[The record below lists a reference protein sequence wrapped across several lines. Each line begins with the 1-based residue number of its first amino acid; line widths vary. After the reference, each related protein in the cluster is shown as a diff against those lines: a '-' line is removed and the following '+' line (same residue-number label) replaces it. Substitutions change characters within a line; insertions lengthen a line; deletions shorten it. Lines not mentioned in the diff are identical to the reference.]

1 MKGENPVT
9 ETVKESLEQLIEE
22 GLVEQSGDSS
32 RLTAKGLAVAEI
44 QWSTDVMPETGTD
57 YGNA

>member
-1 MKGENPVT
+1 MT

-22 GLVEQSGDSS
+22 GLVEQSGDSY

-44 QWSTDVMPETGTD
+44 QWSTDVMPETGAD

>member
-1 MKGENPVT
+1 MT

-22 GLVEQSGDSS
+22 GLVEQSGDYY
-32 RLTAKGLAVAEI
+32 RLTAKGLALSEI
-44 QWSTDVMPETGTD
+44 QHTPDVLPEVGND

>member
-1 MKGENPVT
+1 MT

-22 GLVEQSGDSS
+22 GLVEQSGDRY

-44 QWSTDVMPETGTD
+44 QRSTDVMPETGAD